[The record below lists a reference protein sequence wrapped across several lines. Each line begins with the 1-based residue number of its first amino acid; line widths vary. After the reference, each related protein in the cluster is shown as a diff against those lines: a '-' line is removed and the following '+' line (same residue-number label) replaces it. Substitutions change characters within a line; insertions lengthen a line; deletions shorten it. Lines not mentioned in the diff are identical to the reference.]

1 MQNERVPLP
10 RPAAPTDV
18 PTLREIE
25 ISAGDAFRD
34 IDMAAIAH
42 DDPPT
47 PESYLEAVELR
58 HLWVIDDDDSTPV
71 AYLWAFELDG
81 GLHIE
86 QVSVAAT
93 HARRGLGRA
102 LIEHAA
108 GLARERGAPCLTL
121 TTFAQ
126 VPWNAPYYERIGFR
140 TLDENELSPG
150 LRAIRDAEAAH
161 GLGEWPRVCMR
172 LDL

>member
-1 MQNERVPLP
+1 
-10 RPAAPTDV
+10 
-18 PTLREIE
+18 
-25 ISAGDAFRD
+25 
-34 IDMAAIAH
+34 
-42 DDPPT
+42 
-47 PESYLEAVELR
+47 
-58 HLWVIDDDDSTPV
+58 
-71 AYLWAFELDG
+71 
-81 GLHIE
+81 
-86 QVSVAAT
+86 SVAAT

-161 GLGEWPRVCMR
+161 GLASGRGSACGSTSDAPEPAARRSPGAQVLRSNTRRRPSSASSCSTSVTVRDSSATTSARIPVSTTEASARPSTSSRSRFTSASIWPA
-172 LDL
+172 

>member
-1 MQNERVPLP
+1 
-10 RPAAPTDV
+10 
-18 PTLREIE
+18 IE

-47 PESYLEAVELR
+47 LESYLEAVELR
-58 HLWVIDDDDSTPV
+58 HLWVIDDDDETTM
-71 AYLWAFELDG
+71 AYIWAFELDG

-86 QVSVAAT
+86 HASVTAT
-93 HARRGLGRA
+93 HADRGMGRA
-102 LIEHAA
+102 HIEHAG

-140 TLDENELSPG
+140 TLAENELSPG

>member
-1 MQNERVPLP
+1 
-10 RPAAPTDV
+10 
-18 PTLREIE
+18 
-25 ISAGDAFRD
+25 
-34 IDMAAIAH
+34 
-42 DDPPT
+42 
-47 PESYLEAVELR
+47 
-58 HLWVIDDDDSTPV
+58 
-71 AYLWAFELDG
+71 YLWAFELDG

-140 TLDENELSPG
+140 TLDENELSPR

-172 LDL
+172 LDLCRPGACRPPVSGRSGVAFEHQAQALQCELVLDVGDSPRLLGHHVRTHPGEHHGG